1 MHIATND
8 IPFTATPTAF
18 APAVTTAYI
27 NIPDHPSAAMTP
39 SAFQVI
45 VRIATNMAD
54 QTATT
59 GPAPI
64 PSCTLGNPYYWY
76 HSYRLNLNYTSAS
89 CRNKKTYQ

>member
-1 MHIATND
+1 MTIAD
-8 IPFTATPTAF
+8 HDLPFTTTPNACTAAVAAASDVIPAT
-18 APAVTTAYI
+18 AP
-27 NIPDHPSAAMTP
+27 SSMTP